1 MKQVLSSQSQEEYLR
16 ILGKGMVTIPKAWR
30 DELGLKE
37 GEIVKAKKI
46 GNKMVIESEA
56 EGVPYRIFS
65 NEEIEEWLKE
75 DEIPDSLVRKTE
87 KKIKVY
93 SMGKTKGDLRRAQI
107 YDDI

>member
-37 GEIVKAKKI
+37 GEMVRAQKI
-46 GNKMVIESEA
+46 GNRMVIESEA
-56 EGVPYRIFS
+56 DQVPYRIFS

-75 DEIPDSLVRKTE
+75 DRLSQALARKIDN
-87 KKIKVY
+87 KIK
-93 SMGKTKGDLRRAQI
+93 SLKRG
-107 YDDI
+107 